1 MKRLNDSFKLLAR
14 VDGRC
19 MATVNHTSTVDVKP
33 FKEMPTEKGSSF
45 LFGISSDS
53 KKFPNQC
60 QYQRELAAKH
70 GKLFRVKV
78 FLGYYL
84 VIVANPE
91 DAETV
96 LRNEGKYP
104 SRGNATAAWSVILE
118 SMKDKVSTTNLLAT
132 RYTYIPIHI
141 HVYSVPVY

>member
-1 MKRLNDSFKLLAR
+1 MNTKPLNDSFKLLAR
-14 VDGRC
+14 VNGRW
-19 MATVNHTSTVDVKP
+19 MATVSNVSNHSTVDVKP

-53 KKFPNQC
+53 KKFPNVFKYHQV
-60 QYQRELAAKH
+60 LAAKH
-70 GKLFRVKV
+70 GKLFRMKL

-96 LRNEGKYP
+96 IRNEGKYP
-104 SRGNATAAWSVILE
+104 SRGDTAAAWSVILE
-118 SMKDKVSTTNLLAT
+118 SMRDKAATTNLLFT
-132 RYTYIPIHI
+132 R
-141 HVYSVPVY
+141 

>member
-1 MKRLNDSFKLLAR
+1 MKRLNDSFRLLAR
-14 VDGRC
+14 VNGHC
-19 MATVNHTSTVDVKP
+19 MATVPNVSNHSTVDVKP

-45 LFGISSDS
+45 LFGISLDT
-53 KKFPNQC
+53 KKFPNVFKHH
-60 QYQRELAAKH
+60 REIAAKH
-70 GKLFRVKV
+70 GKLFRMKI

-104 SRGNATAAWSVILE
+104 SRGNTAAAWSVILE
-118 SMKDKVSTTNLLAT
+118 SIKDKAATTNLLIT
-132 RYTYIPIHI
+132 W
-141 HVYSVPVY
+141 

>member
-1 MKRLNDSFKLLAR
+1 
-14 VDGRC
+14 
-19 MATVNHTSTVDVKP
+19 MATVSNVSNHSTVDVKP

-45 LFGISSDS
+45 LFGISSDAR
-53 KKFPNQC
+53 KFPNQFK
-60 QYQRELAAKH
+60 YHREIAAKH
-70 GKLFRVKV
+70 VKLFRVKV

-104 SRGNATAAWSVILE
+104 SRGDVTSAWSVILE
-118 SMKDKVSTTNLLAT
+118 SMKDQVTNANLLVT
-132 RYTYIPIHI
+132 R
-141 HVYSVPVY
+141 